1 LQRQYSKD
9 ETAYTITTA
18 TSEKTLHNK
27 GTSIRYQ
34 LWRSSEEVEGKPMIL
49 LVDQKKAME
58 MVGRIE
64 HALEYVVLGGVE
76 DANGAG
82 GELRGWSA
90 LDQTSKLQTK

>member
-1 LQRQYSKD
+1 VRAVLGRESTVNTKRKLQSNMRFSKC
-9 ETAYTITTA
+9 
-18 TSEKTLHNK
+18 K
-27 GTSIRYQ
+27 IRYQ

-49 LVDQKKAME
+49 LVDQKEVME

-82 GELRGWSA
+82 GELPGWSA
-90 LDQTSKLQTK
+90 LD